1 LITIGIDPHKDTHTA
16 AAVKDATG
24 ELLGEL
30 TVAGT
35 EEGHER
41 LLAWAHELAAEGGLR
56 FALEDCRHVNG
67 PLERFLLAA
76 SEPVVRVG
84 TRMTARE
91 RRGARTVGKSDAI
104 DALAVASA
112 ALREPGL
119 PMASYDPRPGCA
131 S

>member
-1 LITIGIDPHKDTHTA
+1 MITIGIDPHKDTHTA

-35 EEGHER
+35 EEGHEHLR
-41 LLAWAHELAAEGGLR
+41 AWAHGLAREGSLR

-67 PLERFLLAA
+67 RLERFLLAA

-91 RRGARTVGKSDAI
+91 RRGARTS
-104 DALAVASA
+104 ASQMRSTPSR
-112 ALREPGL
+112 LLG
-119 PMASYDPRPGCA
+119 RPCESRACRWPPTTRGCA